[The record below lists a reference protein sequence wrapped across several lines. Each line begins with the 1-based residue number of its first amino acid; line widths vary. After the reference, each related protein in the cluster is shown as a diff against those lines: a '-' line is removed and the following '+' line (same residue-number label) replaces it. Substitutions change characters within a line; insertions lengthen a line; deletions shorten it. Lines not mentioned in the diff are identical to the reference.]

1 MEACSAG
8 VVRKGPMRSS
18 RSLKLPLIATP
29 LALVFVLI
37 VFLYAQVRTEAMLD
51 ESRPAQAIVV
61 FGAAEYSG
69 RPSPTLRSRLDQ
81 ALTLYRRKL
90 APLIVTTGGP
100 GGDSQFTEAE
110 VARNYLVE
118 HGVPAES
125 ILVEKESST
134 TDQSVVQVGE
144 LLARNRIS
152 MCIAVSDGY
161 HLFRIKRQL
170 AAGGVTAYGC
180 PRASRYEPSAW
191 TCLKQVFAYLLW
203 KVGIRI

>member
-1 MEACSAG
+1 ME
-8 VVRKGPMRSS
+8 SS
-18 RSLKLPLIATP
+18 PSLKLSLFASSLVLIALSAT
-29 LALVFVLI
+29 VTF
-37 VFLYAQVRTEAMLD
+37 FYRQVRAEAVLD

-90 APLIVTTGGP
+90 APVIVTTGGP
-100 GGDSQFTEAE
+100 GGDPQFTEAE
-110 VARNYLVE
+110 VSRNYLVE
-118 HGVPAES
+118 HGVPPES
-125 ILVEKESST
+125 VLVEKESST
-134 TDQSVVQVGE
+134 TNQSVVQVVE

-152 MCIAVSDGY
+152 TCVVVSDGY

-180 PRASRYEPSAW
+180 PRASQTEPSTW
-191 TCLKQVFAYLLW
+191 TFLKQVFAYLLW
-203 KVGIRI
+203 KAGIRP

>member
-1 MEACSAG
+1 
-8 VVRKGPMRSS
+8 MRSS
-18 RSLKLPLIATP
+18 QSLKRPLLVASLVLAIALSAT
-29 LALVFVLI
+29 VT
-37 VFLYAQVRTEAMLD
+37 FLYRQVRAESVLD

-81 ALTLYRRKL
+81 ALTLYRRQL

-100 GGDSQFTEAE
+100 GGDPQFTEAE

-118 HGVPAES
+118 HGVPPES
-125 ILVEKESST
+125 VLVEKESST
-134 TDQSVVQVGE
+134 TDQSVVQVIE

-152 MCIAVSDGY
+152 TCVVVSDGY
-161 HLFRIKRQL
+161 HLFRIKRQF

-180 PRASRYEPSAW
+180 PRASQSEPSMW
-191 TCLKQVFAYLLW
+191 TFLKQVFAYLLW
-203 KVGIRI
+203 KAGIRI

>member
-1 MEACSAG
+1 
-8 VVRKGPMRSS
+8 MRSP
-18 RSLKLPLIATP
+18 RSLKVPLIAASV
-29 LALVFVLI
+29 ALLI
-37 VFLYAQVRTEAMLD
+37 AFAAVVVFLYTKVRADAVLD

-90 APLIVTTGGP
+90 APVIVTTGGP
-100 GGDSQFTEAE
+100 GGDPQFTEAE

-118 HGVPAES
+118 HGVPPES

-134 TDQSVVQVGE
+134 TDQSVVQVAE
-144 LLARNRIS
+144 LLERNQIS
-152 MCIAVSDGY
+152 RCIVVSDGY

-180 PRASRYEPSAW
+180 PRASPTEPSPW
-191 TCLKQVFAYLLW
+191 TFLKQVFAYLLW
-203 KVGIRI
+203 KVGLRI

>member
-1 MEACSAG
+1 
-8 VVRKGPMRSS
+8 MRSS
-18 RSLKLPLIATP
+18 RSLKLPLFVASLVLVSALAAT
-29 LALVFVLI
+29 VT
-37 VFLYAQVRTEAMLD
+37 FLYTQVRAEAVLD
-51 ESRPAQAIVV
+51 ESRPAQAIIV

-81 ALTLYRRKL
+81 ALTLYRRQL
-90 APLIVTTGGP
+90 APFIVTTGGP
-100 GGDSQFTEAE
+100 GGDPQFTEAE

-118 HGVPAES
+118 HGVPPER

-134 TDQSVVQVGE
+134 TDQSVVQVVE

-152 MCIAVSDGY
+152 TCIVVSDGY

-180 PRASRYEPSAW
+180 PRASRDEPSPW
-191 TCLKQVFAYLLW
+191 TFLKQVFAYLLW

>member
-1 MEACSAG
+1 
-8 VVRKGPMRSS
+8 MRSP
-18 RSLKLPLIATP
+18 RSLKVPLLAACLLGVIALSATV
-29 LALVFVLI
+29 AY
-37 VFLYAQVRTEAMLD
+37 LYRQVRAEAVLD

-90 APLIVTTGGP
+90 APFIVTTGGP
-100 GGDSQFTEAE
+100 GGDQQFTEAE

-118 HGVPAES
+118 HGVPPES

-134 TDQSVVQVGE
+134 TDQSVVQVVE

-152 MCIAVSDGY
+152 TCVVVSDGY
-161 HLFRIKRQL
+161 HLFRIKRQF

-180 PRASRYEPSAW
+180 PRASPSEPSPW
-191 TCLKQVFAYLLW
+191 TFLKQVFAYLLW
-203 KVGIRI
+203 KAGIRL